1 MKHFRLF
8 LLLFATIFGGGNFI
22 LAQSN
27 PITVNGINYDI
38 DFENKTATVAK
49 YTGDAKYEGKIT
61 IPSKITYEGEEYTI
75 TAVGEEAFLECTDI
89 DEMTLPS
96 TITSIGDRAFYATQ
110 QLSYYLYLGATAP
123 PSIGNNV
130 FGTYSDMDGTYIC
143 FDRIYV
149 PYGCKE
155 DYVSPGWDSYSSLI
169 FQIETWTT
177 GDFIR
182 YTITSASPAEVE
194 FMIFANAPEDVVI
207 PATVT
212 DPYFNLTYSV
222 VAISRIIEN
231 ENTKT
236 ITLPNTITEIPD
248 NTFIG
253 LTSLTTVNIPAS
265 VTKIGT
271 EAFRNCEA
279 LTTVNV
285 EGANPAVLGSNVF
298 DNRIYGEEFD
308 SYYNPL
314 ENVRIYVPY
323 GCGDIYKSA
332 WSRYADKIVERLAV
346 TIGETGNATFCAG
359 QAIDFS
365 NTEGLKAYAATGY
378 DSETGDVVLTRVM
391 QAKAGM
397 GLFLSGDAGTYELT
411 TLEST
416 THNSLNMLKG
426 TLETTT
432 VNATDGDY
440 TNYKYTI
447 VDDVAAFYPLADN
460 STINA
465 GKAYLQIPTSWLP
478 AASEARTIGLRFDDS
493 ATTGIDEN
501 IGITDKD
508 YAVYDLMGRKVKNP
522 TKGLYI
528 VNGKKVLVK

>member
-1 MKHFRLF
+1 M
-8 LLLFATIFGGGNFI
+8 
-22 LAQSN
+22 
-27 PITVNGINYDI
+27 
-38 DFENKTATVAK
+38 AK
-49 YTGDAKYEGKIT
+49 YTGDAKYEGEIT

-75 TAVGEEAFLECTDI
+75 TAVGEEAFLECVDI
-89 DEMTLPS
+89 TKMTLPS
-96 TITSIGDRAFYATQ
+96 TIKSIGDRAFKAIQ
-110 QLSYYLYLGATAP
+110 DLSYELYLGATIP
-123 PSIGNNV
+123 PSIGNDV
-130 FGTYSDMDGTYIC
+130 FGTYSDIDGTYFN
-143 FDRIYV
+143 FDKIYV
-149 PYGCKE
+149 PYGSKQVYE
-155 DYVSPGWDSYSSLI
+155 SAGWDSYSSLI
-169 FQIETWTT
+169 KQRGFWTT
-177 GDFIR
+177 GGIE

-194 FMIFANAPEDVVI
+194 FMILYDAPEDVVI

-222 VAISRIIEN
+222 VAMNIFDN

-236 ITLPNTITEIPD
+236 ITLPNTITEIPE

-253 LTSLTTVNIPAS
+253 FTSLTTVNIPAS
-265 VTKIGT
+265 VTIIGT
-271 EAFRNCEA
+271 EAFRDCEA

-298 DNRIYGEEFD
+298 DKWIFEEFD
-308 SYYNPL
+308 NYYSPL

-332 WSRYADKIVERLAV
+332 WTSYADKIVERPLTV

-411 TLEST
+411 ALEST

-508 YAVYDLMGRKVKNP
+508 NAVYDLMGRKVKNP

>member
-38 DFENKTATVAK
+38 DLENKTATLAK
-49 YTGDAKYEGKIT
+49 YTGDAKYEGEIT

-75 TAVGEEAFLECTDI
+75 TAVGEEAFLECADI
-89 DEMTLPS
+89 TEMTLPS
-96 TITSIGDRAFYATQ
+96 TIKSIGDRAFYATQ
-110 QLSYYLYLGATAP
+110 QLRYYLYLSATTP
-123 PSIGNNV
+123 PSKGEDV
-130 FGTYSDMDGTYIC
+130 FNTYSDMDGTY
-143 FDRIYV
+143 FYFGRIYV
-149 PYGCKE
+149 PYGSE
-155 DYVSPGWDSYSSLI
+155 TVYESAGWDRYLI
-169 FQIETWTT
+169 FQNGGWTT
-177 GDFIR
+177 GDLE
-182 YTITSASPAEVE
+182 YTIKSATPAEVE
-194 FMIFANAPEDVVI
+194 FMISYYAPEDVVI
-207 PATVT
+207 PATAT

-222 VAISRIIEN
+222 VAISGTIGN

-248 NTFIG
+248 YTFIDF
-253 LTSLTTVNIPAS
+253 TSLTTVNIPAS
-265 VTKIGT
+265 VTRIGT
-271 EAFRNCEA
+271 EAFRDCEA

-285 EGANPAVLGSNVF
+285 EGANPAELGSNVF
-298 DNRIYGEEFD
+298 DKWIIDEDFN
-308 SYYNPL
+308 YYIPL

-332 WSRYADKIVERLAV
+332 WSSYANKIVERPLTV

-508 YAVYDLMGRKVKNP
+508 NAVYDLMGRKVKNP

>member
-38 DFENKTATVAK
+38 DLVNKTATLAK
-49 YTGDAKYEGKIT
+49 YTGDAKYEGEIT

-75 TAVGEEAFLECTDI
+75 TAVGEEAFLECAGITK
-89 DEMTLPS
+89 MTLPS
-96 TITSIGDRAFYATQ
+96 TIESIGDKAFYAKQ
-110 QLSYYLYLGATAP
+110 SLSYDLYLGATAP
-123 PSIGNNV
+123 PSKGEDV
-130 FGTYSDMDGTYIC
+130 FNTYSDMDFTY
-143 FDRIYV
+143 FNFGRIYV
-149 PYGCKE
+149 PYGSEGVYE
-155 DYVSPGWDSYSSLI
+155 DAGWDPYLI
-169 FQIETWTT
+169 FQNGVWTT
-177 GDFIR
+177 GGIK
-182 YTITSASPAEVE
+182 YTIKSATPAEVE
-194 FMIFANAPEDVVI
+194 FMISYDAPEDVVV

-212 DPYFNLTYSV
+212 DPYFNQTYSV
-222 VAISRIIEN
+222 VAISGTIGN

-248 NTFIG
+248 YTFINF
-253 LTSLTTVNIPAS
+253 TSLTTVNIPAS
-265 VTKIGT
+265 VTTIGK
-271 EAFRNCEA
+271 EAFIDCET

-285 EGANPAVLGSNVF
+285 EGANPAELGSYVF
-298 DNRIYGEEFD
+298 DKYIYDEDF
-308 SYYNPL
+308 YYYRPL

-323 GCGDIYKSA
+323 GCGDKYKEA
-332 WSRYADKIVERLAV
+332 WTRYADKIVERLAV

-508 YAVYDLMGRKVKNP
+508 NAVYDLMGRKVKNP

>member
-22 LAQSN
+22 LAQSY

-38 DFENKTATVAK
+38 DLENKTATVAK
-49 YTGDAKYEGKIT
+49 YTGDAKYEGEIT
-61 IPSKITYEGEEYTI
+61 IPSKITYEGEEYII
-75 TAVGEEAFLECTDI
+75 TAVGEEAFLECAGITK
-89 DEMTLPS
+89 MTLPS
-96 TITSIGDRAFYATQ
+96 TIKSIGDRAFYAEQ
-110 QLSYYLYLGATAP
+110 DLRYYLYLGATAP
-123 PSIGNNV
+123 PSKGEDV
-130 FGTYSDMDGTYIC
+130 FGTYSEMDDTY
-143 FDRIYV
+143 FYFGRIYV
-149 PYGCKE
+149 PYGSQQVYE
-155 DYVSPGWDSYSSLI
+155 SAGWGPYLI
-169 FQIETWTT
+169 YQNNGWTT
-177 GDFIR
+177 GGIE
-182 YTITSASPAEVE
+182 YTIKSASPAEVE
-194 FMIFANAPEDVVI
+194 FMISYDAPEDVVV
-207 PATVT
+207 PATAT

-222 VAISRIIEN
+222 VAISGTSGN

-248 NTFIG
+248 YTFG
-253 LTSLTTVNIPAS
+253 GHTSLTTVNIPAS

-271 EAFRNCEA
+271 KAFRDCEA

-298 DNRIYGEEFD
+298 DKYIMEDNFD
-308 SYYNPL
+308 FYYIPL

-332 WSRYADKIVERLAV
+332 WSSYADKIVERLAV

-411 TLEST
+411 ALEST

-460 STINA
+460 STITA

-508 YAVYDLMGRKVKNP
+508 NAVYDLMGRKVKNP

>member
-1 MKHFRLF
+1 MQLF
-8 LLLFATIFGGGNFI
+8 SGGGNFI

-38 DFENKTATVAK
+38 DLENKTATLAK
-49 YTGDAKYEGKIT
+49 YTGDAKYEGEIT
-61 IPSKITYEGEEYTI
+61 IPSKITYEGEVYTI
-75 TAVGEEAFLECTDI
+75 TAVGEEAFLECAGITK
-89 DEMTLPS
+89 MTLPS
-96 TITSIGDRAFYATQ
+96 TITSIGDKAFNAKQ
-110 QLSYYLYLGATAP
+110 DLSYDLYLGATTP
-123 PSIGNNV
+123 PSKGNNV
-130 FGTYSDMDGTYIC
+130 FGTYSDMDGTHFY
-143 FDRIYV
+143 FGRIYV
-149 PYGCKE
+149 PYGSE
-155 DYVSPGWDSYSSLI
+155 PVYESAGWDPLLI
-169 FQIETWTT
+169 FQNGGWTT
-177 GDFIR
+177 GDIE
-182 YTITSASPAEVE
+182 YTIKSATPAEVE
-194 FMIFANAPEDVVI
+194 FMISYYAPEDVVI
-207 PATVT
+207 PATAT

-222 VAISRIIEN
+222 VAISGTIGN

-248 NTFIG
+248 YTFFDF
-253 LTSLTTVNIPAS
+253 TSLTTVNIPAS

-271 EAFRNCEA
+271 EAFRDCEA

-285 EGANPAVLGSNVF
+285 EGANPAELGSNVF
-298 DNRIYGEEFD
+298 AKRIYYDNFD
-308 SYYNPL
+308 FYDIPL

-332 WSRYADKIVERLAV
+332 WSSYADKIVERLAV

-397 GLFLSGDAGTYELT
+397 GLFLSGEAGTYELT

-508 YAVYDLMGRKVKNP
+508 NAVYDLMGRKVKNP

>member
-1 MKHFRLF
+1 MKRFRLF

-38 DFENKTATVAK
+38 DLENKTATLAK
-49 YTGDAKYEGKIT
+49 YTGDAKYEGEIT

-75 TAVGEEAFLECTDI
+75 TAVGEEAFLECAGIT
-89 DEMTLPS
+89 EMTLPS
-96 TITSIGDRAFYATQ
+96 TIKSIGDRAFYAEQ
-110 QLSYYLYLGATAP
+110 KLSYYLYLGATEP
-123 PSIGNNV
+123 PSKGEDV
-130 FGTYSDMDGTYIC
+130 FNTYSDMDFTY
-143 FDRIYV
+143 FNFGRIYV
-149 PYGCKE
+149 PYGSEGVYE
-155 DYVSPGWDSYSSLI
+155 DAGWDPYLI
-169 FQIETWTT
+169 FQNGVWTT
-177 GDFIR
+177 GGIQ
-182 YTITSASPAEVE
+182 YTIKSASPAEVE
-194 FMIFANAPEDVVI
+194 FMISYDAPEDVVV
-207 PATVT
+207 PATAT

-222 VAISRIIEN
+222 VAISRTIGN

-236 ITLPNTITEIPD
+236 ITLPNTIPEIPD
-248 NTFIG
+248 YTFINF
-253 LTSLTTVNIPAS
+253 TSLTTVNIPAS
-265 VTKIGT
+265 VTRIGT
-271 EAFRNCEA
+271 KAFSDCEA

-285 EGANPAVLGSNVF
+285 EGANPAELGSNVF
-298 DNRIYGEEFD
+298 DKYIQDEDFN
-308 SYYNPL
+308 YYSPL
-314 ENVRIYVPY
+314 DNVRIYVPY
-323 GCGDIYKSA
+323 GCGDIYKEK
-332 WSRYADKIVERLAV
+332 WSSYADKIVERPTV
-346 TIGETGNATFCAG
+346 TIGETGNATFCAD

-508 YAVYDLMGRKVKNP
+508 NAVYDLMGRKVKNP

>member
-38 DFENKTATVAK
+38 DLENKTATLAK
-49 YTGDAKYEGKIT
+49 YTGDAKYEGEIT

-75 TAVGEEAFLECTDI
+75 TAVGVEAFLECANIT
-89 DEMTLPS
+89 EMTLPS
-96 TITSIGDRAFYATQ
+96 TIKSIGDKAFYAKQ
-110 QLSYYLYLGATAP
+110 YLSYDLYLGATTP
-123 PSIGNNV
+123 PSKGKDV
-130 FGTYSDMDGTYIC
+130 FGTYSDEGSSSFY
-143 FDRIYV
+143 FGRIYV
-149 PYGCKE
+149 PYGSE
-155 DYVSPGWDSYSSLI
+155 QVYESAGWDPSLI
-169 FQIETWTT
+169 FQIEAWTT
-177 GDFIR
+177 GCIQ

-194 FMIFANAPEDVVI
+194 FIIFSNAPEDVVI

-248 NTFIG
+248 YTFNN

-271 EAFRNCEA
+271 EAFRDCEA

-285 EGANPAVLGSNVF
+285 EGANPAELGSNVF
-298 DNRIYGEEFD
+298 DKRIYGEEFD
-308 SYYNPL
+308 SYYYPL

-332 WSRYADKIVERLAV
+332 WSSYANKIVERPLTV

-508 YAVYDLMGRKVKNP
+508 NAVYDLMGRKVKNP

>member
-1 MKHFRLF
+1 M
-8 LLLFATIFGGGNFI
+8 
-22 LAQSN
+22 
-27 PITVNGINYDI
+27 
-38 DFENKTATVAK
+38 AK
-49 YTGDAKYEGKIT
+49 YTGDAKYEGEIT

-75 TAVGEEAFLECTDI
+75 TAVGEEAFLDCVDI
-89 DEMTLPS
+89 TEMTLPS
-96 TITSIGDRAFYATQ
+96 TITSIGDRAFYAEQ
-110 QLSYYLYLGATAP
+110 DLRYDLYLGATTP
-123 PSIGNNV
+123 PSKGDNV
-130 FGTYSDMDGTYIC
+130 FGTYSDIDGTYFY

-149 PYGCKE
+149 PYGSKQVYE
-155 DYVSPGWDSYSSLI
+155 SAGWGPYLI
-169 FQIETWTT
+169 FQRDTWTT
-177 GDFIR
+177 GGIE

-194 FMIFANAPEDVVI
+194 FIISYDAPEDVVI

-222 VAISRIIEN
+222 VAISMINN
-231 ENTKT
+231 ENIKT

-248 NTFIG
+248 YTFNNF
-253 LTSLTTVNIPAS
+253 TSLTTVNIPAS

-271 EAFRNCEA
+271 KAFIDCEA

-298 DNRIYGEEFD
+298 DKYIMVDNFD
-308 SYYNPL
+308 FYYILL

-323 GCGDIYKSA
+323 GCGDIYKEA
-332 WSRYADKIVERLAV
+332 WTSYADKIVERPLAV

-411 TLEST
+411 ALEST

-508 YAVYDLMGRKVKNP
+508 NAVYDLMGRKVKNP

>member
-22 LAQSN
+22 LAQSY

-38 DFENKTATVAK
+38 DLENKTATLAK
-49 YTGDAKYEGKIT
+49 YTGDAKYEGEIT

-75 TAVGEEAFLECTDI
+75 TAVGEEAFLECAGIT
-89 DEMTLPS
+89 EMTLPS
-96 TITSIGDRAFYATQ
+96 TIKSIGDRAFYAEQ
-110 QLSYYLYLGATAP
+110 DLSYYLYLGATTP
-123 PSIGNNV
+123 PSKGEDV
-130 FGTYSDMDGTYIC
+130 FNTYSYMDFTDFNFG
-143 FDRIYV
+143 RIYV
-149 PYGCKE
+149 PYGSEGVYE
-155 DYVSPGWDSYSSLI
+155 DAGWDPYLI
-169 FQIETWTT
+169 FQNGVWTT
-177 GDFIR
+177 GGIQ

-194 FMIFANAPEDVVI
+194 FMISYDAPEDVVV
-207 PATVT
+207 PATAT

-222 VAISRIIEN
+222 VAISRTIGN

-248 NTFIG
+248 YTFVNF
-253 LTSLTTVNIPAS
+253 TSLTTVNIPAS
-265 VTKIGT
+265 VTTIGT
-271 EAFRNCEA
+271 QAFIDCET

-298 DNRIYGEEFD
+298 DKYIQDEDFN
-308 SYYNPL
+308 YYSPL
-314 ENVRIYVPY
+314 DNVRIYVPY
-323 GCGDIYKSA
+323 GCGDKYKEA
-332 WSRYADKIVERLAV
+332 WSSYADKIVERLAV

-359 QAIDFS
+359 RAIDFS

-426 TLETTT
+426 TLDTTT

-440 TNYKYTI
+440 TNYKYSI

-508 YAVYDLMGRKVKNP
+508 NAVYDLMGRKVKNP

>member
-38 DFENKTATVAK
+38 DLENKTATLAK
-49 YTGDAKYEGKIT
+49 YTGDAKYEGEIT

-75 TAVGEEAFLECTDI
+75 TAVGVEAFLECADI
-89 DEMTLPS
+89 TEMTLPS
-96 TITSIGDRAFYATQ
+96 TITSIGDRAFYAKQ
-110 QLSYYLYLGATAP
+110 DLSYDLYLGATTP

-149 PYGCKE
+149 PYGCME
-155 DYVSPGWDSYSSLI
+155 DYVSAGWDSSLI

-177 GDFIR
+177 GDFIQ

-194 FMIFANAPEDVVI
+194 FIIFSNAPEDVVI

-222 VAISRIIEN
+222 VAISMINN

-248 NTFIG
+248 YTFRG
-253 LTSLTTVNIPAS
+253 FTSLTTVNIPAS

-298 DNRIYGEEFD
+298 DKYIMEDNFYF
-308 SYYNPL
+308 YYIPL

-332 WSRYADKIVERLAV
+332 WSSYADKIVERPLTV

-508 YAVYDLMGRKVKNP
+508 NAVYDLKGRKVKNP

>member
-38 DFENKTATVAK
+38 DLENKTATVAK
-49 YTGDAKYEGKIT
+49 YTGDAKYEGEIT
-61 IPSKITYEGEEYTI
+61 IPSKITYEGEEYII
-75 TAVGEEAFLECTDI
+75 TAVGEEAFLECAGITK
-89 DEMTLPS
+89 MTLPS
-96 TITSIGDRAFYATQ
+96 TIKSIGDRAFYAEQ
-110 QLSYYLYLGATAP
+110 DLRYDLYLGATEP
-123 PSIGNNV
+123 PSKGEDV
-130 FGTYSDMDGTYIC
+130 FNTYSDMDGTYFY
-143 FDRIYV
+143 FDEIYV
-149 PYGCKE
+149 PYGCRE
-155 DYVSPGWDSYSSLI
+155 DYVSAGWDPSLI
-169 FQIETWTT
+169 KQREFWTT
-177 GDFIR
+177 GGIE
-182 YTITSASPAEVE
+182 YTIKSASPAEVE
-194 FMIFANAPEDVVI
+194 FMISYDAPEDVVI

-222 VAISRIIEN
+222 VAMNIFDN
-231 ENTKT
+231 EKTKT

-248 NTFIG
+248 YTFNNF
-253 LTSLTTVNIPAS
+253 TSLTTVNIPAS
-265 VTKIGT
+265 VTRIGT
-271 EAFRNCEA
+271 AAFSDCEA

-285 EGANPAVLGSNVF
+285 EGANPAELGSNVF
-298 DNRIYGEEFD
+298 DKYIQDEDFN
-308 SYYNPL
+308 YYIHL

-332 WSRYADKIVERLAV
+332 WSSYADKIVERLAV

-508 YAVYDLMGRKVKNP
+508 NAVYDLMGRKVKNP
-522 TKGLYI
+522 SKGLYI